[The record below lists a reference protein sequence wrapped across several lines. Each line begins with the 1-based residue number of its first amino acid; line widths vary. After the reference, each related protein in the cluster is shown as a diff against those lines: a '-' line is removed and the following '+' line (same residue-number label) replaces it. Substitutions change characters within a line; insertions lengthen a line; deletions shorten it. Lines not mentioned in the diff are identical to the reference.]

1 LFATHY
7 HELTELEGKLPG
19 VKNYRILVNEVGDK
33 VVFLH
38 RIARGGTNK
47 SFGIEVAALAGVP
60 ADVCARAKDI
70 ATKLE
75 KRQFTDTDS
84 IVEDTIGGSNYAQ
97 MSLFDQP
104 DDSTKEIMNIL
115 RETNV
120 ERMTPVQAMLVLA
133 DLIERA
139 KHE

>member
-1 LFATHY
+1 M
-7 HELTELEGKLPG
+7 
-19 VKNYRILVNEVGDK
+19 GDK

-104 DDSTKEIMNIL
+104 DDGTKEIINIL